1 MTNSGPQYQPQQ
13 PGYVPPGPG
22 QPYPPQEPPKKK
34 RGGCMK
40 WGAIVVGVLILIA
53 IIASIAGGG
62 DDDTEGTG
70 ETATSQPEAPATD
83 ETGSAAEPASEPEQ
97 SPQNSGLRWEAE
109 TSGGTPMDITY
120 VGENFNI
127 TQQQD
132 QASPWTATID
142 VDSRMDVMGANM
154 SAQNNGGGNVTC
166 RVYWDGEL
174 VNENTS
180 SGEFAI
186 ATCSLPM

>member
-1 MTNSGPQYQPQQ
+1 MTNPQYQPQQ
-13 PGYVPPGPG
+13 PG
-22 QPYPPQEPPKKK
+22 QPYPPQDQPKKK

-40 WGAIVVGVLILIA
+40 WGLIILGVLILIA
-53 IIASIAGGG
+53 VIASVAGGGG
-62 DDDTEGTG
+62 DDTDGTADTT
-70 ETATSQPEAPATD
+70 TTQPATPATD
-83 ETGSAAEPASEPEQ
+83 EAEPAAEPEPEQ
-97 SPQNSGLRWEAE
+97 APGESGLRWEAE

-154 SAQNNGGGNVTC
+154 SAQNNGGGDVTC